1 MAGRSRWLRVAV
13 QDRLGPDMCG
23 RYVNLTDFVFRSIY
37 GFDRVVPLPPLERLF
52 NIAPRSFAPIV
63 RLSSGGEIEQVLARW
78 GLVPA
83 SFPTLEH
90 ANRFN
95 MTNARAE
102 TVRESNA
109 FKHAYRSKRCLVPS
123 NGFYEWRRFDDG
135 KKWPY
140 MIGLDDLEPLAYVG
154 IWERDD
160 QILAGPVSVCRLES
174 FSILTTA
181 PNELMVRIHDRMPV
195 TLSQTDWQ
203 TWLDPQA
210 ARQRSRAC
218 LCRIPLEAWMRSW
231 SVRKLAVSKRPARN
245 CSSR

>member
-1 MAGRSRWLRVAV
+1 
-13 QDRLGPDMCG
+13 MCG

-37 GFDRVVPLPPLERLF
+37 GFDRVVPLPPLEPLF
-52 NIAPRSFAPIV
+52 NIAPKSFAPIV
-63 RLSSGGEIEQVLARW
+63 RVSSGGEIEQVLARW

-90 ANRFN
+90 ANKFN

-109 FKHAYRSKRCLVPS
+109 FKHAYRSRRCLVPS
-123 NGFYEWRRFDDG
+123 NGFYEWKRFDDG

-140 MIGLDDLEPLAYVG
+140 LIGLDNLEPLAYAG
-154 IWERDD
+154 IWECWERDE
-160 QILAGPVSVCRLES
+160 RTLES
-174 FSILTTA
+174 FSILTTT

-195 TLSQTDWQ
+195 ILAQSDWH

-210 ARQRSRAC
+210 STQTLEC
-218 LCRIPLEAWMRSW
+218 LLVPY
-231 SVRKLAVSKRPARN
+231 PARGMDAFLV
-245 CSSR
+245 SPKVGSVKATGPELLEPLL